1 MSRTTTRKFK
11 EFDSCFLYLQRTLFS
26 GLGSTLPCLADALC
40 FLAAREYERWMLC
53 FFIYFYIYIYMLFV
67 FAIIFFRSNTSL
79 FLQNCMIF
87 DLATTNIVM
96 HVLKEYGIYT

>member
-1 MSRTTTRKFK
+1 
-11 EFDSCFLYLQRTLFS
+11 
-26 GLGSTLPCLADALC
+26 
-40 FLAAREYERWMLC
+40 
-53 FFIYFYIYIYMLFV
+53 MLFV